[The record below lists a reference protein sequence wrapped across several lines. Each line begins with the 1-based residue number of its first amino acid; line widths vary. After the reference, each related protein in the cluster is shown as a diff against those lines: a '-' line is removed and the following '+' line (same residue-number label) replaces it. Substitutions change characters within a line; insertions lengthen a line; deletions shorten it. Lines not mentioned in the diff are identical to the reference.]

1 MRAYPAYLVLRV
13 VGSFAGG
20 CALTYTLLYQIDSVG
35 LGPVELVLVGTVL
48 EVVHLVA
55 QVPTGILA
63 DRRGRRP
70 AVVAGTLLLGAGSV
84 VQGAVPSLAA
94 VLLGTVVGAVGG
106 ACVDGAE
113 QAWIAGEVGDERAGP
128 VFGRGAQ
135 VGQVSVVAGIGAGA
149 LLGSAGLRL
158 PLLVGGGCW
167 LLLGLLL
174 ALVMPETRT
183 APGPRPARARAR
195 PSAAMVPILA
205 AVFVLGLGSEGWDRL
220 GPVHLLSFDGI
231 GLGTIGLLAAGG
243 MVGAAA
249 VTGRLRHRLAG
260 ERAGRML
267 LVVETARLTVLV
279 AFALSGSAVVAGAT
293 WLVAGLLVSVRGP
306 VLDTWLVAVTEPAGR
321 ATVLSVVGQADSAGQ
336 ILGGP
341 PVGILGAQV
350 SVRVALLCGALSGV
364 PAVVLFRRAGRRAGV
379 GGRA

>member
-1 MRAYPAYLVLRV
+1 MRAYPAYLVLRA

-20 CALTYTLLYQIDSVG
+20 CALAYTLLYQIDAVG

-48 EVVHLVA
+48 EIVHLVA

-84 VQGAVPSLAA
+84 VQGAAPTMTA
-94 VLLGTVVGAVGG
+94 VLAGTVIGAVGS

-113 QAWIAGEVGDERAGP
+113 QAWIAGEVGDDRAGP

-135 VGQVSVVAGIGAGA
+135 VGQVSLVAGIGAGA
-149 LLGSAGLRL
+149 LLCSGGLGL
-158 PLLVGGGCW
+158 PLLVGGDCW
-167 LLLGLLL
+167 LGLGLLL
-174 ALVMPETRT
+174 AAVLPENRT
-183 APGPRPARARAR
+183 APAPRPAGVRVR
-195 PSAAMVPILA
+195 PSAAMVPLLG

-220 GPVHLLSFDGI
+220 GPVHLLSFAGI
-231 GLGTIGLLAAGG
+231 GPGSLGLLAAGG
-243 MVGAAA
+243 MVGAAIL
-249 VTGRLRHRLAG
+249 TGVIRRRLDGA
-260 ERAGRML
+260 RAGRL
-267 LVVETARLTVLV
+267 LLAVETTRLAALV
-279 AFALSGSAVVAGAT
+279 AFALSGSVVVAAPA
-293 WLVAGLLVSVRGP
+293 WLLAGSLVSVRGP
-306 VLDTWLVAVTEPAGR
+306 VLDTWLVSATEPATR

-341 PVGILGAQV
+341 PVGMLGAWA
-350 SVRVALLCGALSGV
+350 SVRVALLCGALTVV
-364 PAVVLFRRAGRRAGV
+364 PALALFRRAGRRAGV